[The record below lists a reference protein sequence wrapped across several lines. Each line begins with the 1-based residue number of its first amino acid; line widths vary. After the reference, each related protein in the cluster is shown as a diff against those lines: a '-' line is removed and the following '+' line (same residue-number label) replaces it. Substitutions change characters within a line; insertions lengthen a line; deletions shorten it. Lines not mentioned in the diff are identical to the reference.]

1 MADFVLGR
9 LKFKWRGDWA
19 QTTAYIKDDIVKY
32 GANTYV
38 CVINHT
44 SGATDPDFYTDF
56 QTSNNWNLHTEG
68 LRFLAA
74 EHTGSTFYKLNDVVK
89 FGAQQYR
96 CTTFHTSNA
105 DGILNTS
112 NFAVYNEGLQF
123 EDSWDSSTYYQ
134 DGDVVTYGGYTY
146 VAKINHSGSTPFGN
160 SDQWE
165 VLTTGFNATGDY
177 DAATN
182 YKTGDTMQFGGWSY
196 VCIQD
201 AAAGQTPSSHSA
213 KWEVINEGMKWN
225 NTYSNATT
233 YQKGDVVEYAS
244 SSYIAVAYDVL
255 NVDPNSDA
263 SKWRLMSQ
271 GDSNAVL
278 AARGDIMIKDA
289 AAQTTRLS
297 IGTRGSVLTTDGQD
311 VVWSK
316 PESATVYYV
325 SNSGSDTNEG
335 TQHLPFKTIKHATSV
350 ATSGDVVDVDTIT
363 GGTGGT
369 PGVYNGVTGTA
380 SQDFTVASTPDT
392 TSFTIQL
399 GYSTLAHTYVNG
411 GTVTKSDSSTLSVTD
426 APYNNTTGVIT
437 ITTSGVHGLSVGN
450 VIQVAGL
457 NYTCARGSKTYPA
470 IGTNSTYRITTD
482 GSSTPLV
489 EITDGGSHHTVGNT
503 ITITAA
509 QIGNPGADLTM
520 NVQSINVGDVIIV
533 KNGVYREILPM
544 QVKEGVSVYG
554 ETLRGTEIRPAAG
567 NGHQVATVNNVAG
580 GIGGTPGTF
589 KYVHQDS
596 TTGSGVGF
604 VANVTTD
611 GSNPPTITVY
621 HGGFGHLQNDTIT
634 INGSKLGGSSAC
646 TFQVASTELNNASN
660 LFLCNNNTNIT
671 MMSFKGLTGTP
682 VAGATGKAAVVSL
695 DPSGTISTA
704 SPYIQNCTS
713 VSTNNTG
720 IQIDGNLHAAGY
732 KSILANDFTQIN
744 SDGIGVHALNK
755 GRGEMVSVFTYYC
768 AKGMYATGGGF
779 IRALNCSSG
788 YGEEGLVAD
797 GNDENEEA
805 TYFKSRGSQLEFN
818 STSFVGLT
826 NDENNLGIGDVLT
839 GATSGATAT
848 IYFLQTSAK
857 YIYIDP
863 VTGTFEKGE
872 TINAVKPNSTT
883 YTFALS
889 STFGDST
896 VGNPG
901 IVGFLL
907 PIKTEDPEFEVTV
920 TSGTE
925 FTTTLGTSNVVHTYV
940 SGGVVTK
947 PDTSTVAIT
956 NAPYNN
962 VNGLLTITTGSA
974 HGLTTGDMVKL
985 ANITYTCSYGTKVY
999 PRQGALG
1006 ETQAVKLGGNLK
1018 IGNNYHRI
1026 TQVTEE
1032 NTSAQTAIIKINP
1045 QIVSG
1050 DALAPGVSVAQTT
1063 EFSNIRTTGHDF
1075 LDIGTGDI
1083 VTSNYPTDATQPS
1096 EQSDETS
1103 EVDGGRV
1110 YYTSTDQKGDFRVGS
1125 LFKIE
1130 QATGT
1135 ATLNADAFDLSGLAE
1150 LQLGSIGASLGATIN
1165 EFSTDQ
1171 TLAGDSNNAVP
1182 TEYAL
1187 VGYTQRQKMGVGHMV
1202 PPIGNTAQR
1211 PSNSGVNLFQ
1221 GGIRFNTD
1229 KNTWEGYNGTQWGGL
1244 GGLLPWSTI
1253 TGDGSTITD
1262 VVPGTRAFVNTDGGS
1277 AEVRLPASP
1286 LVGDELRFLD
1296 LVDKFATNNLTINRN
1311 GNKIMGL
1318 TQDFTISTDNASIG
1332 LVYTGAS
1339 YGWKLTENV

>member
-9 LKFKWRGDWA
+9 LKFKWRGDW
-19 QTTAYIKDDIVKY
+19 QQDIAYIKDDIVKY

-38 CVINHT
+38 CVKNHT
-44 SGATDPDFYTDF
+44 SGSTDPDFYTDF
-56 QTSNNWNLHTEG
+56 QTNNNWNLHTEG

-89 FGAQQYR
+89 FGSQQYR

-105 DGILNTS
+105 DGILNTA

-134 DGDVVTYGGYTY
+134 DGDVVTYGGYSY
-146 VAKINHSGSTPFGN
+146 VAKVNHSGSTPYGN
-160 SDQWE
+160 SAQWE

-177 DAATN
+177 DASTN

-196 VCIQD
+196 VCVQD
-201 AAAGQTPSSHSA
+201 AAAGQTPSSHSS
-213 KWEVINEGMKWN
+213 KWTVINEGFNWQN
-225 NTYSNATT
+225 NYSSATT

-244 SSYIAVAYDVL
+244 SSYVAIAYDIL

-263 SKWRLMSQ
+263 TKWRLMSQ

-278 AARGDIMIKDA
+278 AQRGDIMIKDA
-289 AAQTTRLS
+289 ASQTTRL
-297 IGTRGSVLTTDGQD
+297 GVGVRGSVLTTDGAD
-311 VVWSK
+311 VFWSK
-316 PESATVYYV
+316 PEAATVYYV
-325 SNSGSDTNEG
+325 SNSGSDSNEG
-335 TQHLPFKTIKHATSV
+335 TQYLPFKTIKHATSV
-350 ATSGDVVDVDTIT
+350 ATSGDVVDINTPS

-369 PGVYNGVTGTA
+369 PGVYNNVT
-380 SQDFTVASTPDT
+380 FTS
-392 TSFTIQL
+392 
-399 GYSTLAHTYVNG
+399 NG
-411 GTVTKSDSSTLSVTD
+411 S
-426 APYNNTTGVIT
+426 
-437 ITTSGVHGLSVGN
+437 
-450 VIQVAGL
+450 
-457 NYTCARGSKTYPA
+457 
-470 IGTNSTYRITTD
+470 GTNGLARVTSD
-482 GSSTPLV
+482 GSSVPSV
-489 EITDGGSHHTVGNT
+489 EITNGGANHAVNDT
-503 ITITAA
+503 ITIAA
-509 QIGNPGADLTM
+509 ANIGNPGSDLTFT
-520 NVQSINVGDVIIV
+520 VKSINVGDVIIV
-533 KNGVYREILPM
+533 KNGVYREILPI
-544 QVKEGVSVYG
+544 QVKAGVSVYG
-554 ETLRGTEIRPAAG
+554 ETLRGTEVRPASG
-567 NGHQVATVNNVAG
+567 NGHQVATVNN
-580 GIGGTPGTF
+580 ISGGTGGTAGTF

-604 VANVTTD
+604 VANITTD
-611 GSNPPTITVY
+611 GSNPPSITVY
-621 HGGFGHLQNDTIT
+621 HGGFGHLVNDTIT
-634 INGSKLGGSSAC
+634 IQGSKLGGSSNL
-646 TFQVASTELNNASN
+646 TFQVATTELNNASN
-660 LFLCNNNTNIT
+660 MFLCNNNTNIT
-671 MMSFKGLTGTP
+671 MMSMKGLTGTP

-695 DPSGTISTA
+695 DPSGSIATA

-713 VSTNNTG
+713 ISTNNTG
-720 IQIDGNLHAAGY
+720 IQIDGNLHTSGN

-768 AKGMYATGGGF
+768 AKGMYTQGGGF

-788 YGEEGLVAD
+788 YGEQGLVSD

-826 NDENNLGIGDVLT
+826 NDENNLGIGDTLT
-839 GATSGATAT
+839 GASSGATAT

-857 YIYIDP
+857 YIYIEN
-863 VTGTFEKGE
+863 VSGTFTKGE

-883 YTFALS
+883 YTFDLS
-889 STFGDST
+889 ATFGDST

-907 PIKTEDPEFEVTV
+907 PIKTEDPTFTVTV
-920 TSGTE
+920 VDADT
-925 FTTTLGTSNVVHTYV
+925 FTTTLYTSNTVHTYV
-940 SGGVVTK
+940 SGGTVTK
-947 PDTSTVAIT
+947 ADNSTLTIT
-956 NAPYNN
+956 DAPYNN
-962 VNGLLTITTGSA
+962 VNGQLTITTSSA
-974 HGLTTGDMVKL
+974 HGLSNGDVVKL
-985 ANITYTCSYGTKVY
+985 ANITYSCNYGTKVY

-1006 ETQAVKLGGNLK
+1006 ETNAVKIGGNLK
-1018 IGNNYHRI
+1018 IGNQYHRI
-1026 TQVTEE
+1026 TQVSEE
-1032 NTSAQTAIIKINP
+1032 DTSAQTAIIKINP
-1045 QIVSG
+1045 QITLSN
-1050 DALAPGVSVAQTT
+1050 ALADNVQVAQTT

-1075 LDIGTGDI
+1075 LDIGTGDF
-1083 VTSNYPTDATQPS
+1083 TSSNYPGTATQPA
-1096 EQSDETS
+1096 EQSDEIS
-1103 EVDGGRV
+1103 ELNGGRV

-1182 TEYAL
+1182 TENAI

-1211 PSNSGVNLFQ
+1211 PSNAGVNLFQ

-1244 GGLLPWSTI
+1244 GGFLPWSTI

-1262 VVPGTRAFVNTDGGS
+1262 VVTGTRAFVDTDGGQ

-1296 LVDKFATNNLTINRN
+1296 KVDKFATNNLIINRN
-1311 GNKIMGL
+1311 GKKIMGL
-1318 TQDFTISTDNASIG
+1318 SENFTVSTDNASIG
-1332 LVYTGAS
+1332 LVFTGDT